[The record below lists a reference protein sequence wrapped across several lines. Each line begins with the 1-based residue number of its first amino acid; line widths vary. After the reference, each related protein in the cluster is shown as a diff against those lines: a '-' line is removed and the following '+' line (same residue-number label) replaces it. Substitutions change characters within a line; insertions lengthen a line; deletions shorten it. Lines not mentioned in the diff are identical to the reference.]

1 MKEIK
6 TFNSYE
12 VQIRQGRKIVAHL
25 GCSIAN
31 GDVQIRDLYVLP
43 KYRGKGLGEVLL
55 AKCMDYAAERNAK
68 RIISFCGAEPF
79 CEGGQLPLEQEV
91 SWYKDHGFAHDHDVM
106 GVTPC
111 MVRELK
117 QQEVAQ

>member
-6 TFNSYE
+6 NCNSYD
-12 VQIRQGRKIVAHL
+12 VQIYHGRKVIAHM
-25 GCSIAN
+25 GCCITN
-31 GDVQIRDLYVLP
+31 NNVQIRDLYVLP

-55 AKCMDYAAERNAK
+55 AKCLDYAAEKKAN

-79 CEGGQLPLEQEV
+79 CKDGQIPLDQEV
-91 SWYKDHGFAHDHDVM
+91 SWYKDHGFTYDHDVM
-106 GVTPC
+106 GATPC

-117 QQEVAQ
+117 QELMQ